1 MDAPPP
7 PPPSGILNLDKPPGL
22 SSARVVAQVKR
33 LFPRGTKVGH
43 AGTLDPFATG
53 VLLILV
59 GRATRL
65 CETLM
70 GQPKGYDAAI
80 KLGAT
85 TATLDP
91 ESPEIVTEGAKFPP
105 PDRAAVETAVSR
117 FIGTIP
123 QRPPAFSAMKVAG
136 RRAYDLARKGHEVNL
151 PPRPVRIDRIDILS
165 YHWPELRI
173 SMQCGRGT
181 YVRSLA
187 RDIGDALHVGGYLTA
202 LRRTH
207 VGQFHADAAVTPEQL
222 STDGVAKWL
231 HPLPPPQ
238 P

>member
-1 MDAPPP
+1 MDGPPLA
-7 PPPSGILNLDKPPGL
+7 GILNLDKPPGL
-22 SSARVVAQVKR
+22 SSARAVAHVKR
-33 LFPRGTKVGH
+33 LLPRGTKVGH

-65 CETLM
+65 CESLM
-70 GQPKGYDAAI
+70 AQSKGYDATL

-85 TATLDP
+85 TPTLDP
-91 ESPEIVTEGAKFPP
+91 ESPEIVTQSPISP
-105 PDRAAVETAVSR
+105 PDRATVETVVSQ

-123 QRPPAFSAMKVAG
+123 QRPPAFSAMKIAG
-136 RRAYDLARKGHEVNL
+136 RRAYDLARKGHEVHL
-151 PPRPVRIDRIDILS
+151 PERPVRIDRIDILS

-173 SMQCGRGT
+173 SMECGRGT

-187 RDIGDALHVGGYLTA
+187 RDIGDRLAVGAYLTA
-202 LRRTH
+202 LRRTKI
-207 VGQFHADAAVTPEQL
+207 GAFHADQSIPPERL
-222 STDGVAKWL
+222 TADTLRNHL
-231 HPLPPPQ
+231 HPLPPPH